1 MDVNQYQKVE
11 VGIRRSI
18 VYVKKS
24 GFPKYEDEEHPV
36 HVRESSKQDYTLLIN
51 PGQVKNYQKELQS
64 IPKRS

>member
-18 VYVKKS
+18 VHVKKS

-51 PGQVKNYQKELQS
+51 P
-64 IPKRS
+64 